1 MGTTHS
7 KNAISGTRDTL
18 APKYLEAM
26 ERLLEYKTPTPPDGS
41 FTAEEAA
48 DQWGVA
54 ENTAQKKLL
63 TMYRDGLLDR
73 VATQDNKMY
82 YWFKE

>member
-26 ERLLEYKTPTPPDGS
+26 ERLLEYKTPTAPDGS
-41 FTAEEAA
+41 FTVEEAA
-48 DQWGVA
+48 DQWGV
-54 ENTAQKKLL
+54 EPNTAHKKLAK
-63 TMYRDGLLDR
+63 MYKDGLLDR
-73 VATQDNKMY
+73 IATDNNRMY